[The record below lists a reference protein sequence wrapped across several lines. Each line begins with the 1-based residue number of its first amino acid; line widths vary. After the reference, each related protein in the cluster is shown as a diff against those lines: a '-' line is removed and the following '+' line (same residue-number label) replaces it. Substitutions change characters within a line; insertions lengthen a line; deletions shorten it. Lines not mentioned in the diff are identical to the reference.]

1 MKKGRGGRER
11 YTGYNLSHMADLK
24 RLPFSPTITTLWLL
38 GFFML
43 KCITKHSD
51 VYCCF
56 I

>member
-1 MKKGRGGRER
+1 MEKGRSGRER

-24 RLPFSPTITTLWLL
+24 RPPLSPLITTLWPL

-43 KCITKHSD
+43 KHIIKHINI
-51 VYCCF
+51 YFYF